1 MIEINMPVIGH
12 DIPTGIVLEWLKM
25 EGDPVRKDE
34 VIAAVQSEKADFDVE
49 APASGILLK
58 ILKNVGDEAEV
69 LTPIGYI
76 GKPGEIYMGTA
87 DEEEKITVNKKG
99 ERSPA
104 PVTSE
109 THAEGKILKKGKVV
123 ASPLARKVAREAGI
137 PLGMIRGT
145 GPEGRIIKKNVLAFI
160 RDGGSGVEEYDSGQ
174 DTAGSV
180 QGSHR
185 ILSLE
190 EGDRRESYSR
200 VRQVIADRM
209 TYSCR
214 NIPHFYLNA
223 DIPMDQAVSW
233 RVSTNQSLNTQITFT
248 DILVHVAATLLR
260 EFPRLNAHAD
270 DKEIIYKRRINIG
283 VAVATSEG
291 LLVPVIP
298 DADQKDILSI
308 SHEVKGKSVLARDG
322 KLDLS
327 TRGTFTISSLGMYD
341 ITSFQP
347 VINPPETG
355 ILAIGKIEDRM
366 IVLGKTMEFRKKMT
380 VTLACDHRAVD
391 GAYGAEFL
399 KRFSEMMETANF
411 RITNG

>member
-99 ERSPA
+99 GRSPA

-109 THAEGKILKKGKVV
+109 THAEGKILIKGKVV

-214 NIPHFYLNA
+214 NIPECGYPDGSGSELA
-223 DIPMDQAVSW
+223 
-233 RVSTNQSLNTQITFT
+233 
-248 DILVHVAATLLR
+248 
-260 EFPRLNAHAD
+260 RLN
-270 DKEIIYKRRINIG
+270 K
-283 VAVATSEG
+283 
-291 LLVPVIP
+291 
-298 DADQKDILSI
+298 SI
-308 SHEVKGKSVLARDG
+308 VEYANYLYGYPCSCCGHLVKGVSKVECTCR
-322 KLDLS
+322 
-327 TRGTFTISSLGMYD
+327 
-341 ITSFQP
+341 
-347 VINPPETG
+347 
-355 ILAIGKIEDRM
+355 
-366 IVLGKTMEFRKKMT
+366 
-380 VTLACDHRAVD
+380 
-391 GAYGAEFL
+391 
-399 KRFSEMMETANF
+399 
-411 RITNG
+411 